1 MINNLT
7 MQVNNALSN
16 TDKLTAELDEVK
28 TSNES
33 TVRTLERKNEIIEN
47 LNIELN
53 ATKADSQKLSNDLI
67 AAKLDTEKLKKE
79 VDGLKSIQKLES
91 DQTDYKKGKC
101 S

>member
-1 MINNLT
+1 

-79 VDGLKSIQKLES
+79 VDGLKSIQKSES

-101 S
+101 L